1 MQTSAGSERFTPFV
15 GASLLAN
22 RRDEQASHQANIRW
36 QASSHKFKCPLAVN
50 GLLPL

>member
-1 MQTSAGSERFTPFV
+1 MPAGGERFAAFV

-22 RRDEQASHQANIRW
+22 RGDQRAVPQANIRR
-36 QASSHKFKCPLAVN
+36 QASSHKDKRPLAVN